1 MKVLVID
8 VGGTNVKI
16 LATGQ
21 QEPIKFPSGPAM
33 TAKAMVAGVKKRT
46 RDWKYDVIS
55 LGYPGPV
62 LRGCPKADPRNL
74 APGWVGFDFEA
85 AFERPVK
92 IMNDAAMQ
100 ALGSYN
106 GGTMLFL
113 GLGTGLGSALIL
125 DGSVH
130 AMELTHLPYKRGTLR
145 GLRRHSRTGETWQ
158 KEMETSGRRCGR
170 DIDGRASSRRGGPR
184 WR

>member
-1 MKVLVID
+1 
-8 VGGTNVKI
+8 
-16 LATGQ
+16 
-21 QEPIKFPSGPAM
+21 M

-92 IMNDAAMQ
+92 IINDAAMQ

-113 GLGTGLGSALIL
+113 GLGTGLGSALIIEMAPSL
-125 DGSVH
+125 RWNW
-130 AMELTHLPYKRGTLR
+130 LTFLTREEAT
-145 GLRRHSRTGETWQ
+145 RT
-158 KEMETSGRRCGR
+158 MSAFA
-170 DIDGRASSRRGGPR
+170 D
-184 WR
+184 

>member
-1 MKVLVID
+1 M
-8 VGGTNVKI
+8 
-16 LATGQ
+16 
-21 QEPIKFPSGPAM
+21 
-33 TAKAMVAGVKKRT
+33 
-46 RDWKYDVIS
+46 
-55 LGYPGPV
+55 GYPGPV
-62 LRGCPKADPRNL
+62 LRGCPKAEPRNL

-92 IMNDAAMQ
+92 IINDAAMQ

-130 AMELTHLPYKRGTLR
+130 AMELAHLPYKRGSYEDYVGIR
-145 GLRRHSRTGETWQ
+145 GLEKHGKKKWRRPVERTTRRREIPGATFPTTTHVAGLIAGAKMACSASLIADADSASHWHCGMKRIQ
-158 KEMETSGRRCGR
+158 YLKSGCSALQIRKG
-170 DIDGRASSRRGGPR
+170 ITAKM
-184 WR
+184 